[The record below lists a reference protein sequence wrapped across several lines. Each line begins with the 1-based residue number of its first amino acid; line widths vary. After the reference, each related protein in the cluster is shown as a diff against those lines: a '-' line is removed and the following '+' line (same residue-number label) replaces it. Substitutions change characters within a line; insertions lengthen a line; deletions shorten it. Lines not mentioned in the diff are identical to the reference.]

1 MSIIFLRFYFS
12 FNLYY
17 FSNYLELTQFDL
29 ILFIYSF
36 WLPIITLVNKRKLIF
51 FKEFNSLKLYFVKI
65 SSKLHYCV
73 AKSLLFPF
81 KSCHVS
87 DRIE

>member
-1 MSIIFLRFYFS
+1 MSFIIIIIHFNMSIIYIYIYFFSLNLQSRFYFS
-12 FNLYY
+12 LHFYY

-51 FKEFNSLKLYFVKI
+51 L
-65 SSKLHYCV
+65 
-73 AKSLLFPF
+73 KSLT
-81 KSCHVS
+81 V
-87 DRIE
+87 